1 MELPHPEILAHQ
13 ETDEA
18 TITMKLKIPTFECQ
32 NVNGNPGPFIF
43 CGWLSFSHSDKNI
56 YWNLM
61 MFEGGLPWVFNLSH
75 DFAVAKSVKE
85 KNLRKTEKHLS
96 KIIQRESWL
105 FFWWLSAC
113 LCCCGLSLPL
123 KHQTQ
128 LKLGGPS
135 RCPCWPQDCSCRVLV
150 EGGVERGTTG
160 HHRHPQIPDGSD
172 FPPTQCWNVQISP
185 PPCKGGKSVLGTVL
199 KHPLIASR
207 FWEHHETSVCGRRH

>member
-1 MELPHPEILAHQ
+1 MSIKGGTSSPRNSCTPRDGRSDNYHEVKDSHLRMSKRQWESRTFLFLWLA
-13 ETDEA
+13 
-18 TITMKLKIPTFECQ
+18 
-32 NVNGNPGPFIF
+32 V
-43 CGWLSFSHSDKNI
+43 FSHSDKNI
-56 YWNLM
+56 YWSLM
-61 MFEGGLPWVFNLSH
+61 MFEGGLPWVFNLSR

-85 KNLRKTEKHLS
+85 KNLRKTENHLS
-96 KIIQRESWL
+96 KMIQRESWL

-113 LCCCGLSLPL
+113 LCCCGLSLHL

-172 FPPTQCWNVQISP
+172 FPPTQCWNAQISP

-199 KHPLIASR
+199 KNLAAGIP
-207 FWEHHETSVCGRRH
+207 W